1 MRLVIYQG
9 EPVMKNF
16 WQKWQRIAKKIGDFQ
31 ARVILT
37 MLYFVVIGPFALLV
51 RWGADPLSL
60 KNPQQKGWHPKA
72 DVKDSPMK
80 RAMNQF

>member
-1 MRLVIYQG
+1 
-9 EPVMKNF
+9 
-16 WQKWQRIAKKIGDFQ
+16 
-31 ARVILT
+31 

-60 KNPQQKGWHPKA
+60 KNPQPKGWHPKA